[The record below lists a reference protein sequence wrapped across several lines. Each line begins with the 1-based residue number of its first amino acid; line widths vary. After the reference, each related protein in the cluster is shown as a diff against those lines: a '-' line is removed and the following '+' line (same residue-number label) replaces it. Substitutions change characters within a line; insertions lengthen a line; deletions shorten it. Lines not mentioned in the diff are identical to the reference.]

1 VSAAGP
7 RHAARLAG
15 ATRYFT
21 GKPCAQGHVADRHVI
36 NGSCT
41 ACLAVRKVRDHT
53 AIRIAENKLR
63 IRKARAAGIVPK
75 RTGEASVAHRKAREA
90 HQKRLPHVVAARQA
104 RQRERLATDPIY
116 QLNQRVRCRVHHALK
131 HVGLTKNRKSWVDL
145 VGYSAADLKRHL
157 ERQFTKGMSWDNA
170 GEWHIEHIT
179 ALVRFSYTS
188 VDDPE
193 FRAAWALSNLR
204 PLWGPENKSK
214 GSKRTHLL

>member
-1 VSAAGP
+1 MSSTGVAPPAWLSARCGTTRQSASP
-7 RHAARLAG
+7 RTSFASE
-15 ATRYFT
+15 
-21 GKPCAQGHVADRHVI
+21 KPAPP
-36 NGSCT
+36 GSC
-41 ACLAVRKVRDHT
+41 LSGR
-53 AIRIAENKLR
+53 
-63 IRKARAAGIVPK
+63 ARPRW
-75 RTGEASVAHRKAREA
+75 RTEA